1 MLDSIDFIEL
11 PGRGRCNIYCARYT
25 YDPLKQSPNENPEAE
40 LGLNAGDYVI
50 IYGEMDEVKLKA
62 FTFSVFKYYQINYT
76 KLKKPSLRFINH
88 CYLLVQIIITLFNSE
103 CISVLL

>member
-40 LGLNAGDYVI
+40 LALNAGDYVI
-50 IYGEMDEVKLKA
+50 IYGEMDEVRENLYA
-62 FTFSVFKYYQINYT
+62 AH
-76 KLKKPSLRFINH
+76 FI
-88 CYLLVQIIITLFNSE
+88 
-103 CISVLL
+103 